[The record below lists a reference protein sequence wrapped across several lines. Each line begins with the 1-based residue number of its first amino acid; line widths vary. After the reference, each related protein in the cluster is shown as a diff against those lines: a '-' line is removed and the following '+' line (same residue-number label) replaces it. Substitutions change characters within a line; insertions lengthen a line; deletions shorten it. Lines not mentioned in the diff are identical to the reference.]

1 MDGIFFLLLAFCTIY
16 MSIKL
21 SYYGDV
27 LSKQSK
33 VGAAFV
39 GGLLIASITSLPE
52 FVTSVSAVVL
62 DNASLSFGD
71 IVGSNMFNIFVLAVY
86 NIYFF
91 KSNLFRN
98 TSNKYIF
105 ECLILVSDYIFII
118 LGCHN
123 IIVNIV
129 SLLLFF
135 AYLVYMYSVFKNDK
149 KEEEEINEKQKFIL
163 LKFILTG
170 IVMVVLSV
178 LLTYQADKIAHMYP
192 KFSSSSIGAILLG
205 ITTSLPEVVTTFA
218 LLKLNNYNMAI
229 SNMLGSNIFNFLVL
243 AISDLFIKDNYI
255 YSYADKYSMFYIFGG
270 IFIII
275 LFAIS
280 ISPKTL
286 QNDTFYTI
294 KIGELIVKNKN
305 IDMLEHFSWHSNLK
319 YTYPHWLYDVIIY
332 LIYNIGGMV
341 GIYIST
347 CIFAAILGIVFF
359 SVNVKINK
367 NQILSFFMTIL
378 GLYMLKSFIAA
389 RAQLVTYILFILQ
402 IYSMEKLLETGKK
415 RYGIYLIIDSLL
427 VANLH
432 VAVWPFSFV
441 LYLPYMA
448 EYFIACLKK
457 KENNSKII
465 INKNP
470 NTKILIVFMICCI
483 LTGIFTPLGDTPYT
497 YLIKT
502 MKGTTTNF
510 ILEHQPMILIN
521 NIDVICVLIVLFGL
535 LMFTDAKIE
544 MSDLF
549 MICGLIILMLYS
561 GRQKS
566 IFIIIGLICI
576 NRIISEFCNSH
587 NSSIDKQLVEAIMR
601 KSVIAIIIICFIIV
615 DFCLIFE
622 KRNDQYV
629 DEKTYPVEMSNYILD
644 YFKETGFYNVRI
656 FNEYNYG
663 SYLLYRGIPVFIDS
677 RADLYSPEFNSGVN
691 VFEDSESVGSFE
703 MDIDE
708 FVEKYNITHIILSN
722 QSQLNKV
729 LKKIEGTKYK
739 LVKEDE
745 NFSFY
750 KIENL

>member
-1 MDGIFFLLLAFCTIY
+1 M
-16 MSIKL
+16 KE
-21 SYYGDV
+21 
-27 LSKQSK
+27 KRK
-33 VGAAFV
+33 
-39 GGLLIASITSLPE
+39 
-52 FVTSVSAVVL
+52 
-62 DNASLSFGD
+62 
-71 IVGSNMFNIFVLAVY
+71 FNIIAV
-86 NIYFF
+86 
-91 KSNLFRN
+91 
-98 TSNKYIF
+98 
-105 ECLILVSDYIFII
+105 IL
-118 LGCHN
+118 
-123 IIVNIV
+123 
-129 SLLLFF
+129 
-135 AYLVYMYSVFKNDK
+135 
-149 KEEEEINEKQKFIL
+149 
-163 LKFILTG
+163 
-170 IVMVVLSV
+170 
-178 LLTYQADKIAHMYP
+178 
-192 KFSSSSIGAILLG
+192 
-205 ITTSLPEVVTTFA
+205 
-218 LLKLNNYNMAI
+218 
-229 SNMLGSNIFNFLVL
+229 
-243 AISDLFIKDNYI
+243 
-255 YSYADKYSMFYIFGG
+255 
-270 IFIII
+270 II

-332 LIYNIGGMV
+332 LIYNIGGMF

-415 RYGIYLIIDSLL
+415 RYGIYLIIDSVL

-470 NTKILIVFMICCI
+470 NTKILIVFMIC
-483 LTGIFTPLGDTPYT
+483 
-497 YLIKT
+497 
-502 MKGTTTNF
+502 
-510 ILEHQPMILIN
+510 
-521 NIDVICVLIVLFGL
+521 
-535 LMFTDAKIE
+535 
-544 MSDLF
+544 
-549 MICGLIILMLYS
+549 GLIILMLYF

-601 KSVIAIIIICFIIV
+601 KSVIVIIIICFIIV

-739 LVKEDE
+739 LIKEDE

>member
-1 MDGIFFLLLAFCTIY
+1 M
-16 MSIKL
+16 
-21 SYYGDV
+21 
-27 LSKQSK
+27 
-33 VGAAFV
+33 
-39 GGLLIASITSLPE
+39 E
-52 FVTSVSAVVL
+52 
-62 DNASLSFGD
+62 
-71 IVGSNMFNIFVLAVY
+71 
-86 NIYFF
+86 
-91 KSNLFRN
+91 
-98 TSNKYIF
+98 
-105 ECLILVSDYIFII
+105 
-118 LGCHN
+118 
-123 IIVNIV
+123 
-129 SLLLFF
+129 
-135 AYLVYMYSVFKNDK
+135 
-149 KEEEEINEKQKFIL
+149 
-163 LKFILTG
+163 
-170 IVMVVLSV
+170 
-178 LLTYQADKIAHMYP
+178 
-192 KFSSSSIGAILLG
+192 
-205 ITTSLPEVVTTFA
+205 
-218 LLKLNNYNMAI
+218 
-229 SNMLGSNIFNFLVL
+229 
-243 AISDLFIKDNYI
+243 
-255 YSYADKYSMFYIFGG
+255 
-270 IFIII
+270 
-275 LFAIS
+275 
-280 ISPKTL
+280 
-286 QNDTFYTI
+286 
-294 KIGELIVKNKN
+294 
-305 IDMLEHFSWHSNLK
+305 
-319 YTYPHWLYDVIIY
+319 
-332 LIYNIGGMV
+332 
-341 GIYIST
+341 YIST

-470 NTKILIVFMICCI
+470 NTKILIVFMIC
-483 LTGIFTPLGDTPYT
+483 
-497 YLIKT
+497 
-502 MKGTTTNF
+502 
-510 ILEHQPMILIN
+510 
-521 NIDVICVLIVLFGL
+521 
-535 LMFTDAKIE
+535 
-544 MSDLF
+544 
-549 MICGLIILMLYS
+549 GLIILMLYF

-601 KSVIAIIIICFIIV
+601 KSVIVIIIICFIIV

-739 LVKEDE
+739 LIKEDE